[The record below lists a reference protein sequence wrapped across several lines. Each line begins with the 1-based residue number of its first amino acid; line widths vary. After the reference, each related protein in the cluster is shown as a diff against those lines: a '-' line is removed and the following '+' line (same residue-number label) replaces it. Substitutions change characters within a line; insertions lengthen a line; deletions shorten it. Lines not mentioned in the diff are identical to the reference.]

1 MILTGRG
8 TAMHPAS
15 AADRDATVSV
25 ENIGGID
32 SATVRLS
39 PGVTVLAGRNATNRT
54 SFLKAMMAALGSNWT
69 SVKGDAKHGRIT
81 LELGEETY
89 ARQITRTED
98 GVVSSGEGLLADP
111 TLANLFAFLL
121 EDNAARQ
128 AVVRGDDPRDIIMR
142 PVDTSELRR
151 EIQAAEE
158 RKAAI
163 DEELDAI
170 ADLKQRLPEL
180 EQRRAA
186 TKSEMADVR
195 EQLAAVEDRLD
206 ERDLTVELT
215 QSNTDVLE
223 TRLDELRATR
233 DELRRVRAD
242 ITSEQE
248 SLSALREER
257 GRLAAE
263 LSGLPEAP
271 ADRLEELESRLSAKR
286 ERKRELS
293 TYTSRLQ
300 TLIGFNEEFV
310 DGEHERIAEA
320 LGTTP
325 ESVGDITDQ
334 LYRGSKTTCWT
345 CGSTV
350 KSARFES
357 TLESLREH
365 RQETFTEIDELERE
379 IEDLSGEQA
388 SITETVDRRTELTDT
403 IDDVDAEI
411 ARRQETLSDL
421 RERRDNLSA
430 RVGDLETEVTEL
442 RSAEV
447 DEVLDLH
454 SEANELTFELESLE
468 STLEEIEEE
477 IAKTETE
484 IRRDE
489 TLVDRREAVVEELI
503 ELRTRIDTL
512 ETEATT
518 AFNERMTDLL
528 DILDYENV
536 ERIWLERQGGPADSV
551 ATVDTDSVIEGS
563 EFELHVVRSSAGGTV
578 YEDTV
583 DHLSESER
591 AVTGLVFALAGYLV
605 HDVAEAVPFM
615 LLDSLEAIDA
625 ERIAALVEYFAD
637 EVPYLVVAL
646 LPEDAVALDDSY
658 DRVENIGQSQS
669 Q

>member
-1 MILTGRG
+1 
-8 TAMHPAS
+8 MHPAT
-15 AADRDATVSV
+15 AADEDATLSV

-32 SATVRLS
+32 SAAVALS

-54 SFLKAMMAALGSNWT
+54 SFLKAMMAALGSDWT
-69 SVKGDAKHGRIT
+69 AIKGDAKQGRVSLT
-81 LELGEETY
+81 LGEQTCE
-89 ARQITRTED
+89 RQLTRAED
-98 GVVSSGEGLLADP
+98 GIVSSGDGLLADP
-111 TLANLFAFLL
+111 ELAELFAFLL
-121 EDNAARQ
+121 EDNEARQ
-128 AVVRGDDPRDIIMR
+128 AVARGDDLRDIIMR

-151 EIQAAEE
+151 EIHEAEE
-158 RKAAI
+158 RKAEI
-163 DEELDAI
+163 DAELDDI
-170 ADLKQRLPEL
+170 AALKQRLPDL
-180 EQRRAA
+180 EQRRESTAA
-186 TKSEMADVR
+186 EIAEIR
-195 EQLAAVEDRLD
+195 EELAGVEERID
-206 ERDLTVELT
+206 ERDLTVDLT

-233 DELRRVRAD
+233 EELRRVRAD

-248 SLSALREER
+248 SLSALRDER

-263 LSGLPEAP
+263 LAGLPDAP
-271 ADRLEELESRLSAKR
+271 EDRLDVLESRLAARR

-300 TLIGFNEEFV
+300 TIIGFNEEFL
-310 DGEHERIAEA
+310 DGEHDRIADA
-320 LGTTP
+320 LGRKP

-350 KSARFES
+350 KPERFEA

-365 RQETFTEIDELERE
+365 RQETFAEIDELTAE
-379 IEDLSGEQA
+379 IEELTEEQTR
-388 SITETVDRRTELTDT
+388 ITETVDRREQLTDT
-403 IDDVDAEI
+403 IDEVETEI
-411 ARRQETLSDL
+411 GSRQETLSDL
-421 RERRDNLSA
+421 RERRDNLSD
-430 RVGDLETEVTEL
+430 RVGELEAEVTEL

-454 SEANELTFELESLE
+454 SEANELEFELESLE
-468 STLEEIEEE
+468 STLEDIEEE
-477 IAKTETE
+477 IAETEAE

-489 TLVDRREAVVEELI
+489 TLVARRESVVDELI
-503 ELRTRIDTL
+503 DLRTRIDTL

-518 AFNERMTDLL
+518 AFNERMADLL
-528 DILDYENV
+528 DILEYENV
-536 ERIWLERQGGPADSV
+536 ERIWLERIDGPADSV
-551 ATVDTDSVIEGS
+551 ATVDAESVIEGS
-563 EFELHVVRSSAGGTV
+563 EFELHVVRSSDGGTV

-605 HDVAEAVPFM
+605 HDVAEQVPFM

-625 ERIAALVEYFAD
+625 ERIAALVEYFAT

-646 LPEDAVALDDSY
+646 LPEDAEALADSY
-658 DRVENIGQSQS
+658 DRVRDIGQSQS

>member
-1 MILTGRG
+1 MQ
-8 TAMHPAS
+8 PATNI
-15 AADRDATVSV
+15 DVDAVFTV
-25 ENIGGID
+25 ENIGGIG
-32 SATVRLS
+32 SAEVCLS

-54 SFLKAMMAALGSNWT
+54 SFLKAMMAALGSDWT
-69 SVKGDAKHGRIT
+69 AVKGDTKQGRVSLT
-81 LELGEETY
+81 LGEERY
-89 ARQITRTED
+89 TREVTRAED
-98 GVVSSGEGLLADP
+98 GVVSSGTGLLADP

-121 EDNAARQ
+121 EDNEARQ
-128 AVVRGDDPRDIIMR
+128 AVVRGDDLRDIIMR

-151 EIQAAEE
+151 EIHDAEE

-163 DEELDAI
+163 DEELDEI
-170 ADLKQRLPEL
+170 ASLKQRLPEL

-186 TKSEMADVR
+186 KQSEIAEVR
-195 EQLAAVEDRLD
+195 EELAAVEDRLN
-206 ERDLTVELT
+206 ERDLAVDLS
-215 QSNTDVLE
+215 QSNTDALE

-248 SLSALREER
+248 SLSALRDER

-263 LSGLPEAP
+263 LAGLPDAP
-271 ADRLEELESRLSAKR
+271 ADRLAELESRLSARR

-300 TLIGFNEEFV
+300 TLIGFNEEFI
-310 DGEHERIAEA
+310 DGEHDRVADA
-320 LGTTP
+320 LGRTP

-334 LYRGSKTTCWT
+334 LYRGSKVTCWT

-350 KSARFES
+350 KPERFES
-357 TLESLREH
+357 TLDSLREH
-365 RQETFTEIDELERE
+365 RQETFGEIDELTAE
-379 IEDLSGEQA
+379 IEELTAEQA
-388 SITETVDRRTELTDT
+388 RITETVDRRDELSET
-403 IDDVDAEI
+403 IEEVDAEI
-411 ARRQETLSDL
+411 ESRQATLSDL

-430 RVGDLETEVTEL
+430 RVGELETEVTEL

-454 SEANELTFELESLE
+454 SEANELEFELESLE
-468 STLEEIEEE
+468 STLEDIEEE
-477 IAKTETE
+477 IAEAE
-484 IRRDE
+484 ADIRRDE
-489 TLVDRREAVVEELI
+489 ALVARRESVVDELI

-518 AFNERMTDLL
+518 AFNERMADLL

-536 ERIWLERQGGPADSV
+536 ERIWLERLGGPDDSV
-551 ATVDTDSVIEGS
+551 ATVDAESVIEGS
-563 EFELHVVRSSAGGTV
+563 EFELHVVRATAGGTV

-605 HDVAEAVPFM
+605 HDVAETVPFM

-625 ERIAALVEYFAD
+625 ERIADLVGYFAA

-646 LPEDAVALDDSY
+646 LPEDAAALPERY
-658 DRVENIGQSQS
+658 DRVRDIGQSQS

>member
-1 MILTGRG
+1 MHQG
-8 TAMHPAS
+8 TAPD
-15 AADRDATVSV
+15 AAATLAV

-32 SATVRLS
+32 AATAELH

-54 SFLKAMMAALGSNWT
+54 SFLKAMMAALGSDWT
-69 SVKGDAKHGRIT
+69 AVKGDAKHGHVSLT
-81 LELGEETY
+81 LGEETY
-89 ARQITRTED
+89 ERQITRTED
-98 GVVSSGEGLLADP
+98 GIVSSGNGLLADP

-121 EDNAARQ
+121 EDNEARQ
-128 AVVRGDDPRDIIMR
+128 AVVRGDDLRDIIMR

-151 EIQAAEE
+151 DIHDAEE
-158 RKAAI
+158 RKADI
-163 DEELDAI
+163 DAELDAI
-170 ADLKQRLPEL
+170 AELKQELPAL

-186 TKSEMADVR
+186 TQSEIADVR
-195 EQLAAVEDRLD
+195 EELAAVEDRLD
-206 ERDLTVELT
+206 ERDLTVDLT
-215 QSNTDVLE
+215 QSNTDALE

-233 DELRRVRAD
+233 EELRRVRAD

-263 LSGLPEAP
+263 LAGLPDAP
-271 ADRLEELESRLSAKR
+271 ADRLEELEHRLSARR

-300 TLIGFNEEFV
+300 TIIGFNEEFI
-310 DGEHERIAEA
+310 DGEHDRIADA
-320 LGTTP
+320 LGRKP

-350 KSARFES
+350 KPARFES
-357 TLESLREH
+357 TLDSLRQH
-365 RQETFTEIDELERE
+365 RQETFEEIDELDAE
-379 IEDLSGEQA
+379 ISELTEEKA
-388 SITETVDRRTELTDT
+388 RITETVDRRRELADT
-403 IDDVDAEI
+403 IDEVDAEI
-411 ARRQETLSDL
+411 ESRQGTLSNL

-430 RVGDLETEVTEL
+430 RVADLEAEVTEL

-454 SEANELTFELESLE
+454 SEANELEFELESLE
-468 STLEEIEEE
+468 STLEDIEEE
-477 IAKTETE
+477 IAEAEAE

-489 TLVDRREAVVEELI
+489 QLVARRESVVEELI
-503 ELRTRIDTL
+503 DLRTRIDTL

-518 AFNERMTDLL
+518 AFNERMADLL

-536 ERIWLERQGGPADSV
+536 ERIWLERLDGPADSV
-551 ATVDTDSVIEGS
+551 ATVDAESVIEGS
-563 EFELHVVRSSAGGTV
+563 EFELHVVRSTDGGTV

-583 DHLSESER
+583 AHLSESER

-605 HDVAEAVPFM
+605 HDVAEQVPFM

-625 ERIAALVEYFAD
+625 ERIADLVEYFAT

-646 LPEDAVALDDSY
+646 LPEDAEALPERY
-658 DRVENIGQSQS
+658 DRVRNIGQSQS